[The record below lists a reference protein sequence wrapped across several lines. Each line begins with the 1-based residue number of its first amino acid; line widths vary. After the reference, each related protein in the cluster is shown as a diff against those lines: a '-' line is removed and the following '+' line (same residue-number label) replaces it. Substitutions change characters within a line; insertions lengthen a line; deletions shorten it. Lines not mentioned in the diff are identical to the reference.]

1 MTFDDVIDVV
11 LRNEGGYVWNP
22 KDPGGE
28 TKYGI
33 SKWAYPGEDIAGM
46 TVERAKELYRRDYW
60 GPLQCDQLPAM
71 VRLSVMDAGV
81 NSGVKRAAQWLQ
93 RAVGVADDGI
103 IGAKTIAAARATDPA
118 TIVVRLNGAR
128 LRFLTDSHNWL
139 TFGQGWT
146 RRVAAIL
153 QGI

>member
-11 LRNEGGYVWNP
+11 LRFEGGYVWNQH
-22 KDPGGE
+22 DPGSE

-33 SKWAYPGEDIAGM
+33 SKRSYPDEDIASLSI
-46 TVERAKELYRRDYW
+46 ERAREIYRRDYW
-60 GPLQCDQLPAM
+60 EPLKCDKLPAM

-93 RAVGVADDGI
+93 RAVGVTDDGI
-103 IGAKTIAAARATDPA
+103 VGAKTIEAAREMDPA
-118 TIVVRLNGAR
+118 TTVSRFNGYR
-128 LRFLTDSHNWL
+128 LRFLADSQNWL
-139 TFGQGWT
+139 SFGHGWAG
-146 RRVAAIL
+146 RVAAIL